1 MQRLRAP
8 IQKPSITRVSL
19 LPAQIADSSIP
30 DFSLYGRYLQT
41 ENGFAPAPRA
51 PRRGKIQNAF
61 VTSSSG
67 AMNGGD
73 RSAGMGFPLFTSNPY
88 TSNDFVY
95 KWRTYVQMYETCWEA
110 RKIVNIPVDDALRKS
125 WIVEGIPEEMAVK
138 LQNRL
143 DQMGFLNVLKRACKL
158 EKLLGGCL
166 AFFGLEATE
175 DNVETAYHPREGAML
190 RFCNAIPISRI
201 ARVTWDSDPLSQGY
215 MRPQMFMV
223 NGQHVHISRCLVFDG
238 NPLFDPYDFA
248 LTQFRA
254 NLAGFGPSVLAPL
267 WDDIGMAVG
276 TRQAAYQL
284 IQVNNSI
291 IAAISD
297 LQDLLGTNA
306 GQANIEKVKQI
317 ANQMSLYRAAIIAGD
332 DKVQLSQH
340 SASFGSVPELILTYL
355 QVLSAAS
362 DIPATRFLGQAP
374 GGLNATGESDLENYY
389 NAEDAYQHL
398 SIEPKLRRIYDV
410 LGYHHFPKEW
420 SAAREKLTFNFPPLW
435 NQTEKEEAERNGLN
449 IDNMIKLVQERMIS
463 EEKAIEELALKKAFS
478 VKFTLEDLELLAN
491 ERDEADLRGAQGQGG
506 EQQDQ
511 NENQNIDPRKEI
523 ERIKNSWQV
532 LDKIVNS
539 EGYADLIQAAGGNPG
554 EFDPVQFARGL
565 SVEQEHWNTTSGDEI
580 QMAKIVIDHLRE
592 RSDYY
597 TRLERVENQ
606 INLSLLPEP
615 TEAQIRAGNYPKH
628 HIRLHGL
635 DISVENPKGSIRRG
649 TDANGNAWE
658 SKLPAHYGYIR
669 KTEGA
674 DAPDQVDVFIG
685 PHEESLIVYVIDQI
699 DYDSGKFDEHKVILG
714 CRSMAEAERIYLS
727 AFSDGKPR
735 IGAISPMSIE
745 DFKGWLKDGIMSKP
759 FGRIQNSGT
768 FHEEDHPRAD
778 DGKFGSGGGKS
789 SLKSDKAIGTKKS
802 TESSTNKVVDKKGK
816 PLVVYHG
823 SDDEETDFGAYSGYF
838 TTEKDY
844 AHAYGEH
851 VRAYHIDI
859 KKPLVIKWDID
870 KGPSGDEPYIN
881 KASMIKA
888 LKKIDPSLEKDLN
901 KAFKDIESDA
911 EQEPWAY
918 MDTDGFRNVLKKHGY
933 DGFFAIEKE
942 NKIFRPISPDQIKKI

>member
-1 MQRLRAP
+1 
-8 IQKPSITRVSL
+8 
-19 LPAQIADSSIP
+19 
-30 DFSLYGRYLQT
+30 
-41 ENGFAPAPRA
+41 
-51 PRRGKIQNAF
+51 
-61 VTSSSG
+61 
-67 AMNGGD
+67 
-73 RSAGMGFPLFTSNPY
+73 MGFPLFTSNPY

-389 NAEDAYQHL
+389 NAEDAYQHQ

-420 SAAREKLTFNFPPLW
+420 DKLRESLLFNFPPLW
-435 NQTEKEEAERNGLN
+435 NESEKEQAEKNGLN
-449 IDNMIKLVQERMIS
+449 IDNMIKLVDARLMP
-463 EEKAIEELALKKAFS
+463 EEKAIEELAAKKAFS
-478 VKFTLEDLELLAN
+478 IKLSDEDLALLSS
-491 ERDEADLRGAQGQGG
+491 ERDESDLMQEQG
-506 EQQDQ
+506 QDQ
-511 NENQNIDPRKEI
+511 NLDPKAEI
-523 ERIKNSWQV
+523 QKLKNMWQV
-532 LDKIVNS
+532 REKIGNS
-539 EGYADLIQAAGGNPG
+539 ESYGSLILAAGGNPND
-554 EFDPVQFARGL
+554 FDPEQIALGIK
-565 SVEQEHWNTTSGDEI
+565 SEQEHFDTVNGDEKVL
-580 QMAKIVIDHLRE
+580 MGIVLDHLRE
-592 RSDYY
+592 DPKYY
-597 TRLERVENQ
+597 DKLE
-606 INLSLLPEP
+606 
-615 TEAQIRAGNYPKH
+615 K
-628 HIRLHGL
+628 
-635 DISVENPKGSIRRG
+635 
-649 TDANGNAWE
+649 
-658 SKLPAHYGYIR
+658 
-669 KTEGA
+669 
-674 DAPDQVDVFIG
+674 
-685 PHEESLIVYVIDQI
+685 
-699 DYDSGKFDEHKVILG
+699 
-714 CRSMAEAERIYLS
+714 
-727 AFSDGKPR
+727 
-735 IGAISPMSIE
+735 IE
-745 DFKGWLKDGIMSKP
+745 
-759 FGRIQNSGT
+759 NSGT